1 MKESDILEL
10 FKALEDELERYGA
23 SEKLRIAILETVNNW
38 YPGVMFNN
46 AKPNNTV
53 PDDEVDTEW

>member
-1 MKESDILEL
+1 MKENDVMGLLKGLEAVMA
-10 FKALEDELERYGA
+10 FYSAPEE
-23 SEKLRIAILETVNNW
+23 LRIAILETVNNW

-46 AKPNNTV
+46 AKPNDTV